1 MEFDLEVDSHQPLYS
16 VSDIT
21 WKIKELLETSL
32 PPVLVHGEISNFV
45 HHSSGHMY
53 FSLKDEGA
61 QLSCVMWKGRNQSLY
76 FTPQDGMKIN
86 ALGSIRVYEK
96 RGSYQLDCVKLI
108 PAGVGELQLA
118 FEQLKKKLDR
128 EGLFDPSH
136 KKPIPPYPERIG
148 VVTSASGAA
157 FRDIVHVV
165 RRRFPAARIIL
176 RPALVQGQGAATDI
190 AAAIADFN
198 RYKEIDVMIV
208 GRGGG
213 SIEDLWAFN
222 EERVARAVYES
233 QIPVVSAVGH
243 EIDFTISDFVADMR
257 APTPS
262 AAAEMI
268 VPDSRDL
275 LEIVDVEHLRLIMH
289 QRLSLYRE
297 NLKSLLNSY
306 GLKRPVDIIR
316 QYQQRVD
323 ELNNRLDLTIQNTI
337 DKKRSRLQRLDSLLD
352 GLDPQ
357 RVLKRGYSICRNLK
371 DQKLVKSA
379 KELSKQDQL
388 HIHFYE
394 GGAEVYVDKIH
405 QENTALRSKDEKN
418 DL

>member
-1 MEFDLEVDSHQPLYS
+1 MEVGSRQPLYS

-32 PPVLVHGEISNFV
+32 PPIWVHGEISNFV

-61 QLSCVMWKGRNQSLY
+61 QLTCVMWKGRNQSLY

-96 RGSYQLDCVKLI
+96 RGSYQLDCAKLI

-128 EGLFDPSH
+128 EGLFDPSR

-148 VVTSASGAA
+148 VVTSESGAA

-176 RPALVQGQGAATDI
+176 RPALVQGEGAATDI

-222 EERVARAVYES
+222 EEQVARAVYES
-233 QIPVVSAVGH
+233 HIPVVSAVGH
-243 EIDFTISDFVADMR
+243 EIDFTISDFVADLR

-275 LEIVDVEHLRLIMH
+275 LEIADVEQLRLIMH
-289 QRLSLYRE
+289 RRLSLYRE

-316 QYQQRVD
+316 QHQQRVD
-323 ELNNRLDLTIQNTI
+323 ELNSRLDLTIQNTI
-337 DKKRSRLQRLDSLLD
+337 DKKRFRLQRLDALLD

-357 RVLKRGYSICRNLK
+357 RVLERGYSICRNLK
-371 DQKLVKSA
+371 DQQIVTSA
-379 KELSKQDQL
+379 GELSQQDQL
-388 HIHFYE
+388 HIHFYQ
-394 GGAEVYVDKIH
+394 GGAEVSVEKIH
-405 QENTALRSKDEKN
+405 QENLAMRSKDEKN

>member
-1 MEFDLEVDSHQPLYS
+1 MEVDSHQPLYS

-32 PPVLVHGEISNFV
+32 PPVLVRGEISNFV

-53 FSLKDEGA
+53 FSLKDESA
-61 QLSCVMWKGRNQSLY
+61 QLSCVMWKGRNKSLY

-96 RGSYQLDCVKLI
+96 RGSYQLDCVNLI

-136 KKPIPPYPERIG
+136 KKPVPPYPERIG
-148 VVTSASGAA
+148 VVTSESGAA

-176 RPALVQGQGAATDI
+176 RPALVQGEGAATDI

-268 VPDSRDL
+268 VPDFRDL
-275 LEIVDVEHLRLIMH
+275 LEIADVEYLRLIMH

-306 GLKRPVDIIR
+306 GFKRPVDIIR
-316 QYQQRVD
+316 QHQQRVD
-323 ELNNRLDLTIQNTI
+323 ELNSRLDSTIQNTI
-337 DKKRSRLQRLDSLLD
+337 DKKSSRLQRLHSLLD

-371 DQKLVKSA
+371 DQKIVKSA
-379 KELSKQDQL
+379 KGLSKQDQL

-394 GGAEVYVDKIH
+394 GGAEVSVDKVH
-405 QENTALRSKDEKN
+405 QKNPALRSKDEKN